1 MAINET
7 ISTGN
12 KYRRL
17 KDATN
22 KIWQR
27 ISFWT
32 KASDVEF
39 DNGTTLEASLGNIQG
54 ITDSVSST
62 SSNIAASA
70 KAVQT
75 INSNL
80 QDLNT
85 SLTSTVGNINVYVG
99 DDGLLH
105 FTDKDGADTA
115 LNFNNFQNAFS
126 NSVLLSNGQGSGST
140 NAATIGRYAIYCVG
154 KNGSDNATVSIEGLD
169 TYWSTAGITGDGG
182 NRGWWYIFI
191 GKITSNTLN
200 AATTGFESSV
210 AGSYHL
216 IYELR

>member
-126 NSVLLSNGQGSGST
+126 NSVMLSDGNGTGST
-140 NAATIGRYAIYCVG
+140 NAATIGRYCIYCLG
-154 KNGSDNATVSIEGLD
+154 KLGSSTATASISGID
-169 TYWSTAGITGDGG
+169 TYWSTSGITGDGDG
-182 NRGWWYIFI
+182 RSWYYVFI
-191 GKITSNTLN
+191 GKITS
-200 AATTGFESSV
+200 TTVTAQTSGFANSV
-210 AGSYHL
+210 AGSFHQ

>member
-80 QDLNT
+80 QNLDT
-85 SLTSTVGNINVYVG
+85 SLTATVDNINVYVG

-105 FTDKDGADTA
+105 FTNKDGADTA
-115 LNFNNFQNAFS
+115 LNFNNFENAFK
-126 NSVLLSNGQGSGST
+126 NEVTLSSGSGTGST
-140 NAATIGRYAIYCVG
+140 NAATIGRYCIYCIG
-154 KNGSDNATVSIEGLD
+154 KNGSGDATVSINGID
-169 TYWSTAGITGDGG
+169 TYWSVAGITGDGG
-182 NRGWWYIFI
+182 NRGWWYVVV
-191 GKITSNTLN
+191 GKITSNSVY
-200 AATTGFESSV
+200 ASTTGFESSV
-210 AGSYHL
+210 AGSYHQ
-216 IYELR
+216 IHELR